1 MGGREKNFIDSLDE
15 RLDSDHNNSND
26 DNDAVLELFKQV
38 LGNGM
43 VAMKKTNFSPINK
56 VKAFSSFSHPKNF
69 LRTINYKILYFI
81 LLICEKSKT
90 FFGFKLWTPLNH
102 VI

>member
-43 VAMKKTNFSPINK
+43 VAMEKQNF
-56 VKAFSSFSHPKNF
+56 HPSIK
-69 LRTINYKILYFI
+69 
-81 LLICEKSKT
+81 
-90 FFGFKLWTPLNH
+90 
-102 VI
+102 